1 MDVLELSRWQFAIT
15 TIYHFLFVPLTLG
28 LSIFL
33 ALLETCSVL
42 TKRPAWREQA
52 RKLTKFFGTI
62 FLINFGMGVVTGIV
76 QEFHFGMNWSEYA
89 RFMGDIFGAP
99 LALEALTAFFLESTF
114 LGIWVFG
121 WDRLSPKVHC
131 ATIWITAMAS
141 NLSAFWILVANGFMQ
156 HPVGYAIEDGRA
168 VMTDF
173 FALITNPY
181 AIGQYMHTLFAGIA
195 TAGMLLLAITAYK
208 ILVGGAYRMAFQKVL
223 RGVAVYLLVGLL
235 AVMGTGH
242 HQAQQVAH
250 MNPMKLASMEALWE
264 TADPAP
270 LAMYADI
277 NVSEQKNNVELR
289 VPYLLSVLVYNA
301 PTGEVKGIKALQAEG
316 VAKYGPG
323 KYMPDDM
330 IGLFMSFRG
339 MATMGVLMMLFAL
352 GALLL
357 GWRKRGAGDWEKKLA
372 CPCTKWF
379 LRFSVLALPLPFI
392 ANTLGWYL
400 TEAGRQPWIVVGL
413 QRTAT
418 AYSPNLTT
426 GDVFFTLAGFTIAYL
441 VLALAAVY
449 AAVRYIRRHPM
460 TPPVVPDPETERR
473 EF

>member
-1 MDVLELSRWQFAIT
+1 M
-15 TIYHFLFVPLTLG
+15 
-28 LSIFL
+28 
-33 ALLETCSVL
+33 
-42 TKRPAWREQA
+42 
-52 RKLTKFFGTI
+52 
-62 FLINFGMGVVTGIV
+62 
-76 QEFHFGMNWSEYA
+76 
-89 RFMGDIFGAP
+89 
-99 LALEALTAFFLESTF
+99 
-114 LGIWVFG
+114 
-121 WDRLSPKVHC
+121 
-131 ATIWITAMAS
+131 
-141 NLSAFWILVANGFMQ
+141 
-156 HPVGYAIEDGRA
+156 
-168 VMTDF
+168 
-173 FALITNPY
+173 
-181 AIGQYMHTLFAGIA
+181 
-195 TAGMLLLAITAYK
+195 AITAYK
-208 ILVGGAYRMAFQKVL
+208 ILAGGAYRMAFQKVL

-242 HQAQQVAH
+242 HQAQQVAQ

-277 NVSEQKNNVELR
+277 NVSEQKNNIELR

-323 KYMPDDM
+323 KYMPDDI

-339 MATMGVLMMLFAL
+339 MATMGCLMMLFAL

-426 GDVFFTLAGFTIAYL
+426 GDVFFTLAGFTIVYL